1 MKFSAVITSVALT
14 SFLQPTLAYPGM
26 ANVISEIKA
35 RQTTNNDGD
44 SNPEMIGDLATIG
57 PVTPVGQSIY
67 NILMGT
73 ESAETTQAGYIPPLI
88 GSKACKQDTC
98 CVWAYISAEL
108 VFAFKG
114 PTGRCNKNARAAI
127 RLGFHDAGTWSKT
140 SNGGGADGSIALS
153 GTEINKSENNGLQ
166 DIIGKMI
173 TWQKRYGVGMADLI
187 QFAAIHAVVT
197 CPLGPRIRFFVG
209 RKDSKTANPDGLL
222 PGVNDSADKLIQLFQ
237 DKTIT
242 PHELA
247 ALLGAHTT
255 SQQFFVDPS
264 QAGAPQDS
272 TPGVWDVRFYN
283 QTTSNQVPKKV
294 FRLASDVVLANDPRI
309 KDEWTSFADPTSGQK
324 HWNEDYATSYTR
336 LSLLGVNNINN
347 LTECSK
353 VLPWTTPVFPDAWNL
368 FKDE

>member
-1 MKFSAVITSVALT
+1 MKFSTVISSVALT
-14 SFLQPTLAYPGM
+14 SLLQPALAYPGM
-26 ANVISEIKA
+26 ANVVSEIKA
-35 RQTTNNDGD
+35 RQNTNNDGD
-44 SNPEMIGDLATIG
+44 SNPEMIGDLATTG
-57 PVTPVGQSIY
+57 PTTPVGQSIY

-73 ESAETTQAGYIPPLI
+73 ESAETKQAGYIPPLI
-88 GSKACKQDTC
+88 GTNACKRDTC
-98 CVWAYISAEL
+98 CIWAYIAAEL
-108 VFAFKG
+108 TLNFKG
-114 PTGRCNKNARAAI
+114 ITGRCNKNARAAI
-127 RLGFHDAGTWSKT
+127 RLGFHDAGTWSKS

-153 GTEINKSENNGLQ
+153 GTEINKAENNGLQ

-209 RKDSKTANPDGLL
+209 RKDSKTANDVSLL
-222 PGVNDSADKLIQLFQ
+222 PGVNDSADKLIALFQ

-255 SQQFFVDPS
+255 SQQFFVDTTR
-264 QAGAPQDS
+264 AGAPQDS
-272 TPGVWDVRFYN
+272 TPGVWDTRFYN
-283 QTTSNQVPKKV
+283 QTTSDQVPKKV
-294 FRLASDVVLANDPRI
+294 FRFASDVVLAKDPRMS
-309 KDEWTSFADPTSGQK
+309 DEWAAFADPVKGQN
-324 HWNEDYATSYTR
+324 HWNEDYATAYTR

-353 VLPWTTPVFPDAWNL
+353 VLPWAQPKFPDAWNL
-368 FKDE
+368 FLDQ